1 MSNFIYLVLVIVFI
15 IVATTRLKIHP
26 FLTLLV
32 ASLAMGFLGG
42 LDSTTIINNLTEGF
56 G

>member
-32 ASLAMGFLGG
+32 AVNITI
-42 LDSTTIINNLTEGF
+42 DSKTVVHLRV
-56 G
+56 